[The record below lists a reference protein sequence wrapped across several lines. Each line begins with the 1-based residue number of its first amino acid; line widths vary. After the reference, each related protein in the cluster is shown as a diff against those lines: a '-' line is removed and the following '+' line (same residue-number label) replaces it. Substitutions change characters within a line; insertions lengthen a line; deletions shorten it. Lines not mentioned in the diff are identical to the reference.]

1 MLRLCLII
9 AVVAAIGTLALSQ
22 LKVAEKIKGLDSE
35 LTDTKQ
41 RLTTSQTSEATAK
54 KNARAE
60 KEAADKASKE
70 LEGTKAE
77 LETAGARAEQQ
88 QKRADDLEVNLNKT
102 TKERNES
109 QAELAEFKAFGKT
122 PQEIRGVLAENKKLV
137 AERGEVDGKILEQ
150 GRKIVELR
158 KRVLMYEPEL
168 AEIRPPT
175 NLKGRVIAVDPKYE
189 FVVLDVGEKQ
199 GLPERAELLV
209 NRSGKLVA
217 KLRVLSVDENR
228 AIANVLP
235 DWKQAEIMEGDT
247 VVAGL

>member
-1 MLRLCLII
+1 MLRICLII
-9 AVVAAIGTLALSQ
+9 AIVAGLGTLALSQ
-22 LKVAEKIKGLDSE
+22 LKVKDKIDTLSSSLDE
-35 LTDTKQ
+35 TQKQ
-41 RLTTSQTSEATAK
+41 LTTSRDTEQKAK
-54 KNARAE
+54 KTAREMTAAAE
-60 KEAADKASKE
+60 KANKE

-77 LETAGARAEQQ
+77 LETTSAKAEQQ

-102 TKERNES
+102 TKEKNES
-109 QAELAEFKAFGKT
+109 QAKLAEYEAFGKT
-122 PQEIRGVLAENKKLV
+122 PLEIRGVLAENKKLV
-137 AERGEVDGKILEQ
+137 SERGEVDKKIQ
-150 GRKIVELR
+150 VQSRDIVALK
-158 KRVLMYEPEL
+158 KRLLIYEPEE
-168 AEIRPPT
+168 AQIRAPA
-175 NLKGRVIAVDPKYE
+175 NLKGKVIAVDPKYE

-217 KLRVLSVDENR
+217 KVRVLSVDENR